1 MKDTLWLH
9 QHAAWLKLYLWY
21 ETINWGGDVY
31 SPWMMVTLGSI
42 NFQQNSVT
50 NPFPSQGSQSDICL
64 SCALLEQ
71 LHPTWWLQ
79 QKQRAQLSCRVSSYH
94 HLPSF
99 PFEGTNR
106 TNFLLP
112 SSHQR
117 KDWRLQDIYGSH
129 KLLEEHR
136 WGWTS
141 LLFLQRNG
149 NKLESVCLLRHP
161 RWTVFVSFPSHIPNN
176 SVQLLLKTYHIV
188 LCIV

>member
-21 ETINWGGDVY
+21 ETINWGGDLY

-42 NFQQNSVT
+42 NFQQNSIT
-50 NPFPSQGSQSDICL
+50 NPFPSQGSQNDTCL

-71 LHPTWWLQ
+71 LHPTWWLW
-79 QKQRAQLSCRVSSYH
+79 QKQRTQLSCRVSSYH

-106 TNFLLP
+106 INFLLP

-117 KDWRLQDIYGSH
+117 EDWSLQDEMGH
-129 KLLEEHR
+129 
-136 WGWTS
+136 T
-141 LLFLQRNG
+141 
-149 NKLESVCLLRHP
+149 
-161 RWTVFVSFPSHIPNN
+161 N
-176 SVQLLLKTYHIV
+176 SLKTIGGDEQV
-188 LCIV
+188 CCSCKEMATSWNLCVYTGTLDELSLFPFLLISLTILYSSCWRPIT